1 MTRET
6 AKIILHVE
14 DEPAHATIVRMAIQ
28 RHFSDVRLRQIDDG
42 KGALDYLYQRGSY
55 EDPTKSPR
63 PDLILL
69 DLRMPRIS
77 GLEFLAIVKKDSV
90 LKAIPVVIL
99 TTSDLVKDRAD
110 ANTYG
115 ADGYLIKSG
124 DFDEFVKVL
133 DELCAAW
140 L

>member
-1 MTRET
+1 MTNEK
-6 AKIILHVE
+6 KIILHAE
-14 DEPAHATIVRMAIQ
+14 DEPAHAAIVRMAIQ
-28 RHFSDVRLRQIDDG
+28 RNIGDVQLTQVVDG
-42 KGALDYLYQRGSY
+42 KAALDYLYHRGSY
-55 EDPTKSPR
+55 EDQALCPR

-124 DFDEFVKVL
+124 DFDEFVKML